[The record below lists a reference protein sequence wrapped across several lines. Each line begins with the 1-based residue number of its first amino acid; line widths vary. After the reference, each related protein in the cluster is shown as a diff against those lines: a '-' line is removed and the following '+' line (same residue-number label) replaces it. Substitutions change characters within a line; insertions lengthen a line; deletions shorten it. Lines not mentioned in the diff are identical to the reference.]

1 MTPTSLRV
9 RINGIAAATVSR
21 AASDTTLAYEVGYLN
36 HPDAVPLS
44 LSLPLRTQ
52 PHTGPLIETWLDG
65 LLPDRAAEREQ
76 WRALVGA
83 ASVDSFDLLGSPIGS
98 ECAGAVQFERA
109 DETDVVKRKS
119 GLHPISDAEL
129 ATALRDL
136 RDGTRP
142 GGWRTDPLASFSLA
156 GTMPKLALRR
166 HHGRWHAAH
175 GDEPTSHLLK
185 PSLPLYPG
193 QAVGE
198 HLALATARRLGIDA
212 AHTEVNVIEGV
223 ETLIVGRFDR
233 IAAPAR
239 AAGRSAEPG
248 QPPTELERV
257 HQEDMC
263 QALGFGTAQRF
274 QRDGGP
280 APDDLTRL
288 LHRHSSSPDADVAA
302 LFTRLAYCWVIVAN
316 DAHAKNHAVLHLPG
330 GVCRLAPLYDTASWL
345 PYTDV
350 PAPDIHLAMTLGQ
363 GFHVGQGTRLDDWR
377 STARSFGLDPAWAA
391 DEVLRLIRETPTHLL
406 AEVDNLPTPARASGT
421 ATRLLGAITHRCH
434 TLTATQS
441 AE

>member
-1 MTPTSLRV
+1 MTPASLRV
-9 RINGIAAATVSR
+9 RINGIAAAAVSR
-21 AASDTTLAYEVGYLN
+21 SASGTTLAYDAGYLN
-36 HPDAVPLS
+36 HSDAVPLS

-52 PHTGPLIETWLDG
+52 AHIGPLIETWLDG

-83 ASVDSFDLLGSPIGS
+83 ASVDPFDLLGSPIGS

-109 DETDVVKRKS
+109 DQADRSGRRS
-119 GLHPISDAEL
+119 GLQPITDAEL
-129 ATALRDL
+129 SAALRDL
-136 RDGTRP
+136 RDGARP

-166 HHGRWHAAH
+166 HQGRWHAAH
-175 GDEPTSHLLK
+175 GDETTSHLLK

-212 AHTEVNVIEGV
+212 AHTDVDVIDGV
-223 ETLIVGRFDR
+223 ETLIVQRFDR
-233 IAAPAR
+233 IATAAHAASRPA
-239 AAGRSAEPG
+239 GLE
-248 QPPTELERV
+248 QPPTDLKRV
-257 HQEDMC
+257 HQEDTC
-263 QALGFGTAQRF
+263 QALGFGAAQRF

-280 APDDLTRL
+280 APDDIARL
-288 LHRHSSSPDADVAA
+288 LRQHSSSPDADVAA

-316 DAHAKNHAVLHLPG
+316 DAHAKNHAILHLPG

-350 PAPDIHLAMTLGQ
+350 PAPDIHLAMTLGN

-377 STARSFGLDPAWAA
+377 STARSFSLDPAWAA
-391 DEVLRLIRETPTHLL
+391 DEVMRLVRETPAHLL
-406 AEVDNLPTPARASGT
+406 AEVDNLPPPARASGA
-421 ATRLLGAITHRCH
+421 ATRLLQTITHRCH
-434 TLTATQS
+434 TLTATHS
-441 AE
+441 GE